1 MSRKQEARWVDQL
14 RAGEP
19 TAWRALVDH
28 WSPRLYN
35 YVLYSGVNEAA
46 VQTVLTTIFSAIV
59 EAVVGSLRI
68 ANLTVLIFAIARQ
81 HVLHFCQ
88 QEPYRSLGPPL
99 LPAPSD
105 EEATR
110 FLTIF
115 HHFTPEVQQILLLH
129 YLCDVSL
136 AEISQIVGQR
146 EEVLTKLLHRAQYY
160 LGRAK

>member
-19 TAWRALVDH
+19 TAWAALVDH
-28 WSPRLYN
+28 WSLRLYN
-35 YVLYSGVNEAA
+35 YLLYSGVHEAA
-46 VQTVLTTIFSAIV
+46 AQTLLPIIFSAV
-59 EAVVGSLRI
+59 AEAVVGSLRI
-68 ANLTVLIFAIARQ
+68 ASLTVLIFTIARQ

-88 QEPYRSLGPPL
+88 QEPCRPLEPPF
-99 LPAPSD
+99 PALFAD
-105 EEATR
+105 EEATH

-115 HHFTPEVQQILLLH
+115 HHFTPEVQQMLVLH

-136 AEISQIVGQR
+136 AEISQILGQR

-160 LGRAK
+160 LFRAK